1 MPATVAGELDQH
13 RPHLLLLTEVTW
25 QHCAAKLPRDPRLAA
40 LCQLFSLHSGEQD
53 ALAQLEGDPQPIF
66 LTDDSAARQVA
77 ERMGFKVHGS
87 IGIITRAIRRRQLTP
102 IEVIQILSEIP
113 IRSSLYIKT
122 ALLQEVI
129 KKITVEFDL

>member
-1 MPATVAGELDQH
+1 
-13 RPHLLLLTEVTW
+13 
-25 QHCAAKLPRDPRLAA
+25 
-40 LCQLFSLHSGEQD
+40 
-53 ALAQLEGDPQPIF
+53 
-66 LTDDSAARQVA
+66 
-77 ERMGFKVHGS
+77 MGFKVHGS

-129 KKITVEFDL
+129 TKITVDFDL